1 MALRS
6 AQFYEEAFKIVK
18 EKYDKDFEG
27 FREARMQLLVSF
39 IVSPRSELKMMI
51 QINFVDSPNPD
62 DIVKNVCDSISAV
75 QKQFNAVCRRVPDMN
90 GREKDFHTLL
100 KKYDEIFYWI
110 WTSGD
115 YSLDEVEE
123 SKTIKELLQ
132 NAGKKVSMALVGKN
146 VSEN

>member
-1 MALRS
+1 MAIRD
-6 AQFYEEAFKIVK
+6 AKFYEEVFKIVK
-18 EKYDKDFEG
+18 EKHDKEFEG

-39 IVSPRSELKMMI
+39 IHEIKMMI

-100 KKYDEIFYWI
+100 KKYDEIFYRI

-115 YSLDEVEE
+115 YSLDEVKE

-132 NAGKKVSMALVGKN
+132 NAGKKVSRALVGKN